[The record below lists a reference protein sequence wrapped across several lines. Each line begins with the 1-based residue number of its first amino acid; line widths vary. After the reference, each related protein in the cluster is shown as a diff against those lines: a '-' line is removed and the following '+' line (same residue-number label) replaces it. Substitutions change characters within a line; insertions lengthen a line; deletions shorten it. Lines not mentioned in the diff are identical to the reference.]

1 MREDEREGG
10 VSWIKGSRSP
20 ERENGFLE
28 ERFERFVG
36 IIFSLTAWL
45 NPLMIILLLASILEG
60 PAEKMQRVRG

>member
-10 VSWIKGSRSP
+10 VSWMKGSRSL

-28 ERFERFVG
+28 ERFERVIG

-45 NPLMIILLLASILEG
+45 NPMMIILLLASILEEPVG
-60 PAEKMQRVRG
+60 KMLRVQ